1 MSDETKKDRIIII
14 AESGLLAGDL
24 AAWLSAKY
32 FVERVTGQARLHEA
46 LKSELAA
53 LIFVQENT
61 LQPSEE
67 CLEVLESVVH
77 ESRSP
82 AIRILLVGI
91 DPDLVAPFWRGR
103 VTCLPAVPGPQ
114 QILAALNNPPLMAG
128 EAEA

>member
-1 MSDETKKDRIIII
+1 MSDETKKDRIIIF

-32 FVERVTGQARLHEA
+32 LVQRVTGQERLHQV
-46 LKSELAA
+46 LKSEVAA

-61 LQPSEE
+61 PQPSEE
-67 CLEVLESVVH
+67 CLEVLELVVH

-82 AIRILLVGI
+82 VNRILLVGI
-91 DPDLVAPFWRGR
+91 DPALVPPFWRGR

-128 EAEA
+128 EGES